1 MTGGYMIL
9 TDFLRSIRLRLL
21 RPFERRFETAPGE
34 QAQVGFAEFVTEF
47 IDEPGVYRKLARSM

>member
-1 MTGGYMIL
+1 MIL